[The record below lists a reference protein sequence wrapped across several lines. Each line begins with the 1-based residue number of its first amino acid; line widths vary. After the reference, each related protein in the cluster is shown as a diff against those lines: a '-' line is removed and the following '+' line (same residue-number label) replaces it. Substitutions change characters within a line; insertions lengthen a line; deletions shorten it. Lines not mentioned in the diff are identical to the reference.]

1 MVIKVT
7 NFERWAFMLTVPA
20 GVVAI
25 GLYVFPILQVLA
37 LSVTEPS
44 FGLGN
49 YVSMVRNPAIG
60 RVVRTTLIV
69 SAVTTLFTI
78 VFSYIVAFALVQMR
92 PKVRRFAMFLVMLP
106 FWISVLVRAFSWI
119 TILRRNGVLNSALV
133 EAGGVNEPLELIYN
147 QLGVI
152 IGMVHYMMPFAI
164 LLLYANLTDIDQRI
178 IQAAR
183 SLGARAPTIF
193 WRVWLPL
200 STPGLA
206 IATLFVVIFSFG
218 FLVTPANL
226 GAGRVLMIAE
236 YISVQISST
245 LRWGVATALS
255 TTMLICVA
263 AAIALA
269 MRHPA
274 FRSAFG
280 GSQK

>member
-1 MVIKVT
+1 MIVVT
-7 NFERWAFMLTVPA
+7 NFQRWAIALTVPA
-20 GVVAI
+20 GALAI
-25 GLYVFPILQVLA
+25 CFYVLPILQVLA

-49 YVSMVRNPAIG
+49 YIALFQNAAIG
-60 RVVRTTLIV
+60 RVVRTTLVV
-69 SAVTTLFTI
+69 SAITTLLTI

-92 PKVRRFAMFLVMLP
+92 PGVRRFAMFLVMLP

-119 TILRRNGVLNSALV
+119 TILRRNGVLNSALSD
-133 EAGGVNEPLELIYN
+133 AGLISEPLELIYN
-147 QLGVI
+147 QFGVI
-152 IGMVHYMMPFAI
+152 VGMVHYMMPFAI
-164 LLLYANLTDIDQRI
+164 LLLYANLTDIDGRI

-183 SLGARAPTIF
+183 SLGARRFTIF

-200 STPGLA
+200 SMPGLA
-206 IATLFVVIFSFG
+206 ITTLFIVIFSFG
-218 FLVTPANL
+218 FLVTPAIL

-236 YISVQISST
+236 YISVQISGT

-255 TTMLICVA
+255 TSMLLVVA
-263 AAIALA
+263 GLVTLA

>member
-1 MVIKVT
+1 MIVVT
-7 NFERWAFMLTVPA
+7 NFQRWAIALTVPA
-20 GVVAI
+20 GALAI
-25 GLYVFPILQVLA
+25 CFYVLPILQVLA

-49 YVSMVRNPAIG
+49 YIALFQNAAIG

-69 SAVTTLFTI
+69 SAITTLLTI

-92 PKVRRFAMFLVMLP
+92 PGVRRFAMFLVMLP

-119 TILRRNGVLNSALV
+119 TILRRNGVLNSALSD
-133 EAGGVNEPLELIYN
+133 AGLIGEPLELIYN
-147 QLGVI
+147 QFGVI

-164 LLLYANLTDIDQRI
+164 LLLYANLTDIDGRI

-183 SLGARAPTIF
+183 SLGARPFTIF

-200 STPGLA
+200 SMPGLA
-206 IATLFVVIFSFG
+206 ITTLFMVIFSFG
-218 FLVTPANL
+218 FLVTPAIL

-236 YISVQISST
+236 YISVQISGT

-255 TTMLICVA
+255 TSMLLVVA
-263 AAIALA
+263 GLVALA
-269 MRHPA
+269 MRLPA

-280 GSQK
+280 GSRK

>member
-1 MVIKVT
+1 MIVVT
-7 NFERWAFMLTVPA
+7 NFQRWAIALTVPA
-20 GVVAI
+20 GALAI
-25 GLYVFPILQVLA
+25 CFYVLPILQVLA

-49 YVSMVRNPAIG
+49 YIALFQNAAIG
-60 RVVRTTLIV
+60 RVVRTTLVV
-69 SAVTTLFTI
+69 SAITTLLTI
-78 VFSYIVAFALVQMR
+78 AFSYIVAFAIVQMR
-92 PKVRRFAMFLVMLP
+92 PGVRRFAMFLVMLP

-119 TILRRNGVLNSALV
+119 TILRRNGVLNSALG
-133 EAGGVNEPLELIYN
+133 EAGLISEPLELIYN

-164 LLLYANLTDIDQRI
+164 LLLYANLTDIDGRI

-183 SLGARAPTIF
+183 SLGARPFTIF

-200 STPGLA
+200 SMPGLA
-206 IATLFVVIFSFG
+206 ITTLFIVIFSFG
-218 FLVTPANL
+218 FLVTPAIL

-236 YISVQISST
+236 YISVQISGT

-255 TTMLICVA
+255 TSMLLVVA
-263 AAIALA
+263 GVVALA
-269 MRHPA
+269 MRYPA

>member
-1 MVIKVT
+1 VIVVT
-7 NFERWAFMLTVPA
+7 NFQRWAIALTVPA
-20 GVVAI
+20 GALAI
-25 GLYVFPILQVLA
+25 CFYVLPILQVLA

-49 YVSMVRNPAIG
+49 YIALFQNAAIG
-60 RVVRTTLIV
+60 RVVRTTLVV
-69 SAVTTLFTI
+69 SAITTLLTI
-78 VFSYIVAFALVQMR
+78 AFSYG
-92 PKVRRFAMFLVMLP
+92 VRRFAMFLVMLP

-119 TILRRNGVLNSALV
+119 TILRRNGVLNSALG
-133 EAGGVNEPLELIYN
+133 EAGLISEPLELIYN

-164 LLLYANLTDIDQRI
+164 LLLYANLTDIDGRI

-183 SLGARAPTIF
+183 SLGARPFTIF

-200 STPGLA
+200 SMPGLA
-206 IATLFVVIFSFG
+206 ITTLFIVIFSFG
-218 FLVTPANL
+218 FLVTPAIL

-236 YISVQISST
+236 YISVQISGT

-255 TTMLICVA
+255 TSMLLVVA
-263 AAIALA
+263 GVVALA
-269 MRHPA
+269 MRYPA

>member
-1 MVIKVT
+1 VIVVT
-7 NFERWAFMLTVPA
+7 NFQRWAIALTVPA
-20 GVVAI
+20 GALAI
-25 GLYVFPILQVLA
+25 CFYVLPILQVLA

-49 YVSMVRNPAIG
+49 YIALFQNAAIG
-60 RVVRTTLIV
+60 RVVRTTLVV
-69 SAVTTLFTI
+69 SAITTLLTI

-92 PKVRRFAMFLVMLP
+92 PGVRRFAMFLVMLP

-119 TILRRNGVLNSALV
+119 TVLRRNGVLNSALG
-133 EAGGVNEPLELIYN
+133 EAGLISEPLELIYN

-164 LLLYANLTDIDQRI
+164 LLLYANLTDIDGRI

-183 SLGARAPTIF
+183 SLGARPFTIF

-200 STPGLA
+200 SMPGLA
-206 IATLFVVIFSFG
+206 ITTLFIVIFSFG
-218 FLVTPANL
+218 FLATPAIL

-236 YISVQISST
+236 YISVQISGT

-255 TTMLICVA
+255 TSMLLVVA
-263 AAIALA
+263 GLVALA
-269 MRHPA
+269 MRYPA